1 MNCQDV
7 LILMLLNNLKDLLM
21 FFDNANQIMIRFK
34 PQTDND
40 KVQNANQ
47 ISMFK
52 GHMSLSS
59 TSYDLEDAIDELP
72 IKCNNMRSV
81 GLPCDL
87 QKITGKKLARASPHI

>member
-34 PQTDND
+34 MPT
-40 KVQNANQ
+40 
-47 ISMFK
+47 MFK

-59 TSYDLEDAIDELP
+59 TSYVLGDVIDELP
-72 IKCNNMRSV
+72 SKCNNMRSV

-87 QKITGKKLARASPHI
+87 QKITGKKLATVARASPHI